1 MSPAQGRTH
10 RRKSPRA
17 SRMES
22 GGHRRPSAAKRVADT
37 GMGRRFRADHLVSN
51 SIYLLL
57 NTVAMAALGLLFWLL
72 CARLYSPAQIGAGT
86 TLISASGLIGLASL
100 LGFNATLVRFLP
112 TSLRRNEHVNTGLFL
127 TGMASLVLAAGYVVA
142 LPWFAPQL
150 GFVHDSVWMAVSFVL
165 LTAGTALNQ
174 LTDAIF
180 VAYRSARFNLIIDG
194 GIQGVSKIVLAV
206 ALQGVGAYG
215 VFASAGAAA
224 GIAVIA
230 SVVVLVRL
238 FNYRPRFEVDRE
250 VLAEVSRY
258 TGGNYVGS
266 LLNLS
271 PVMLIPIIVV
281 NRLGT
286 ADAGYFYIAFMIANV
301 VFAAAYSVT
310 SSLFAETSYGERP
323 TAHLVRR
330 GIRVLLVLI
339 IPATVV
345 LAIGGRLIL
354 AVFGAKYSH
363 NAGTALALLGLSA
376 PIVAAADVCAVLLR
390 TRPRAGG
397 FVAMMA
403 SYAIAVIGLTIWW
416 AGSGLEGVAWAWT
429 VGNVVALL
437 AGLILLRPPRRKP
450 RRQSSRAPRRQPRHY
465 RTSVRERVGVEDL
478 IDERV
483 PAA

>member
-1 MSPAQGRTH
+1 MSPTHARLSGR
-10 RRKSPRA
+10 
-17 SRMES
+17 
-22 GGHRRPSAAKRVADT
+22 GLHRRPTTAQRVADT
-37 GMGRRFRADHLVSN
+37 GVGRRFKADHLVSN

-112 TSLRRNEHVNTGLFL
+112 TSSRRNAHVNTGLFL
-127 TGMASLVLAAGYVVA
+127 TGIASVVLAVVYVVA

-150 GFVHDSVWMAVSFVL
+150 GFVHDSLWMAVSFVL

-180 VAYRSARFNLIIDG
+180 VAYRSARFNLLIDG

-206 ALQGVGAYG
+206 VLQGVGAYG

-230 SVVVLVRL
+230 SVIVLVRL
-238 FNYRPRFEVDRE
+238 FDYQPRPEIDRE
-250 VLAEVSRY
+250 VLSEVARY
-258 TGGNYVGS
+258 TGGTYFGS

-271 PVMLIPIIVV
+271 PVMLVPIIVV

-323 TAHLVRR
+323 TSQLVRH
-330 GIRVLLVLI
+330 GINVLLALIVPAAIVL
-339 IPATVV
+339 T
-345 LAIGGRLIL
+345 LGGRLIL
-354 AVFGAKYSH
+354 EIFGSKYSD
-363 NAGTALALLGLSA
+363 NAGTALVLLGLSA

-390 TRPRAGG
+390 TRPRVGG
-397 FVAMMA
+397 FVLMMA
-403 SYAIAVIGLTIWW
+403 CYAAAVIGLTVWW
-416 AGSGLEGVAWAWT
+416 AGSGLEGVAWAWI
-429 VGNVVALL
+429 VGNVV
-437 AGLILLRPPRRKP
+437 GLVVGLVILQPRRGKQRP
-450 RRQSSRAPRRQPRHY
+450 AAGQLVGLEDIA
-465 RTSVRERVGVEDL
+465 RERV
-478 IDERV
+478 
-483 PAA
+483 PTA

>member
-1 MSPAQGRTH
+1 MTYLARHLH
-10 RRKSPRA
+10 RR
-17 SRMES
+17 ES
-22 GGHRRPSAAKRVADT
+22 GLHRRPSPAQRVADT
-37 GMGRRFRADHLVSN
+37 GIGRRFQADHLVSN

-57 NTVAMAALGLLFWLL
+57 NTVVMAALGLVFWLL
-72 CARLYSPAQIGAGT
+72 CARLYSPAEIGAGT

-112 TSLRRNEHVNTGLFL
+112 TSSRRNAHINTGLFL
-127 TGMASLVLAAGYVVA
+127 TGAASVVLAAVYVIA

-150 GFVHDSVWMAVSFVL
+150 SFVHDSPWMALSFVL

-180 VAYRSARFNLIIDG
+180 VAYRSARFNLVIDG

-206 ALQGVGAYG
+206 ALQGIGAYG

-238 FNYRPRFEVDRE
+238 FDYRPRVDIDSE

-258 TGGNYVGS
+258 TGGSYFGS

-271 PVMLIPIIVV
+271 PVMLVPIIVV

-310 SSLFAETSYGERP
+310 SSLFAETSYGEGP
-323 TAHLVRR
+323 TGQLVRR
-330 GIRVLLVLI
+330 GIRVLLALI
-339 IPATVV
+339 LPASVV
-345 LAIGGRLIL
+345 LVLGGRLIL
-354 AVFGAKYSH
+354 AVFGAKYSD

-390 TRPRAGG
+390 TRPRVYG

-403 SYAIAVIGLTIWW
+403 CYAVAVIALTLLW
-416 AGSGLEGVAWAWT
+416 ADSGLAGVAWAWI
-429 VGNVVALL
+429 VGNVVALVV
-437 AGLILLRPPRRKP
+437 GLLLLLGSRRKP
-450 RRQSSRAPRRQPRHY
+450 RLD
-465 RTSVRERVGVEDL
+465 RTSVSESVGIEDL
-478 IDERV
+478 ADERV
-483 PAA
+483 PAT

>member
-1 MSPAQGRTH
+1 MTTMTSPRLSASH
-10 RRKSPRA
+10 RRENGS
-17 SRMES
+17 
-22 GGHRRPSAAKRVADT
+22 HRRPSTAKRVADT
-37 GMGRRFRADHLVSN
+37 GVGRRFRADHLVSN

-72 CARLYSPAQIGAGT
+72 CARLYSPAQVGAGT

-127 TGMASLVLAAGYVVA
+127 TGMASLVLAALYVIA

-150 GFVHDSVWMAVSFVL
+150 SFVHDSVWMAVSFVL

-180 VAYRSARFNLIIDG
+180 VAYRSARFNLLIDG

-224 GIAVIA
+224 AIAVVA
-230 SVVVLVRL
+230 SVFVLVRL
-238 FNYRPRFEVDRE
+238 FQYEPRFQVDRE
-250 VLAEVSRY
+250 VLSEVSRY
-258 TGGNYVGS
+258 TGGTYIGS

-271 PVMLIPIIVV
+271 PVMLVPIIVV
-281 NRLGT
+281 NQLGT

-323 TAHLVRR
+323 TAHLVRH
-330 GIRVLLVLI
+330 GINVLLALI
-339 IPATVV
+339 VPATVV
-345 LAIGGRLIL
+345 LALGGRLIL
-354 AVFGAKYSH
+354 AVFGAKYSD

-390 TRPRAGG
+390 TRPRTYG
-397 FVAMMA
+397 FVLMMGC
-403 SYAIAVIGLTIWW
+403 YAAAVIGLTIWW
-416 AGSGLEGVAWAWT
+416 AGSGLEGVAWAWM
-429 VGNVVALL
+429 VGNVVGLL
-437 AGLILLRPPRRKP
+437 VGLALLRPPRLPLRRKP
-450 RRQSSRAPRRQPRHY
+450 RREPRHY
-465 RTSVRERVGVEDL
+465 RSSVRERVGVEDV
-478 IDERV
+478 DRERV
-483 PAA
+483 PTA